1 MIQIKEAQVSWF
13 RPLKFWVSVSLNIKE
28 EDLTKQERDL
38 IEEYWKNGDSVVVV
52 LQPFTKPYQTKERSK
67 ASTLHHFMQQY
78 CEKFNI
84 PLETERDRIL
94 QRYSIKYDLPITS
107 RSQLKEKDLD
117 FEIDSYS
124 AWLLL

>member
-13 RPLKFWVSVSLNIKE
+13 RPLKFWVSVSLNIKD

-52 LQPFTKPYQTKERSK
+52 LQPFTKPFELKERSK
-67 ASTLHHFMQQY
+67 KSTLHYFMEKY
-78 CEKFNI
+78 CEKFNA
-84 PLETERDRIL
+84 PLDEEIYKIRH
-94 QRYSIKYDLPITS
+94 KYNVTS
-107 RSQLKEKDLD
+107 RSQMSDNDLD
-117 FEIDSYS
+117 FEIESYK

>member
-13 RPLKFWVSVSLNIKE
+13 RPLKFWVSVSLNIKD

-52 LQPFTKPYQTKERSK
+52 LQPFTKPYKLEVRSK
-67 ASTLHHFMQQY
+67 ASTLHYYMKLY
-78 CEKFNI
+78 CEKEHI
-84 PLETERDRIL
+84 SEEIEVKKIYD
-94 QRYSIKYDLPITS
+94 KYNVTS
-107 RSQLKEKDLD
+107 RSQMSDNDLD
-117 FEIDSYS
+117 FEIESYK